1 MLPINAIKKTFVRQ
15 QDQTDCGV
23 ACLLSLIKYYNGTH
37 TLEKLRELSGTNTT
51 GTTLLGLY
59 QCANKIGFT
68 AEAFEADMPNL
79 KALNEPCILHVLM
92 EGNLQH
98 YVVCYAYN
106 PPPLGELQGAT
117 FLIGDPA
124 KGLMHLS
131 EADLDQ
137 IWQSKALLQL
147 KPNPTFILKAQQQ
160 NAKWLWFKQLIKDDL
175 NILTITMIL
184 GVLATVL
191 NLATAIFSQKLIDKI
206 LPSGNQQKLITSL
219 ILLFLVL
226 LIRGGLSFIRQHFLL
241 LQSKDFNNRIVGSF
255 FGALVRLPKSFFDT
269 RKTGDMITRMNDTA
283 RIQKNIAYISG
294 SVFIDV
300 IILFT
305 TSFFLINYSLTI
317 ALITFAFIPV
327 IVLVILSYTKPIKN
341 HQKEVMAASAL
352 NESNYIDT
360 INGIMVIKAHH
371 QETIFTEKIK
381 TVYGHLQQQTFALG
395 KLGNRFGITTE
406 IISVVLSLVLI
417 TVSSFM
423 VLHKQLKVG
432 EMMAI
437 ISLTGSLIPAVA
449 RLSQINLQLQEA
461 KVAFDRMFD
470 FTSITPEFEEAEAAP
485 IDFKTLVVK
494 NISFRF
500 AGRKAILEDIN
511 FALAKGEMIS
521 LLGESGCG
529 KSTTMAILEKFYQ
542 PETGDIL
549 VNNMSLSNLHTAS
562 WRNIVATVPQEIK
575 LFNGTLLEN
584 ITIGEIREDEVIK
597 VVHFCNEMGF
607 NTYFEAFPQGYF
619 TLVGEE
625 GINLSGGQKQLVA
638 LARALYRKPQVLLLD
653 EATAAMDR
661 NTEKFILDVLAKL
674 KNEMAILLIT
684 HKMQTAKI
692 SDRIYIIEKGKTATN
707 GTPSQLMKSE
717 NFFSQLVLDAAM

>member
-1 MLPINAIKKTFVRQ
+1 MLKLSSIKKTFVLQ
-15 QDQTDCGV
+15 QDQSDCGV
-23 ACLLSLIKYYNGTH
+23 ACLLSLINYYKGTNS
-37 TLEKLRELSGTNTT
+37 LEKLRELSGTTIT

-59 QCANKIGFT
+59 QCANQVGFT

-92 EGNLQH
+92 EGNLEH
-98 YVVCYAYN
+98 YIVCYGY
-106 PPPLGELQGAT
+106 EHDSAT
-117 FLIGDPA
+117 FIIGDPG
-124 KGLMHLS
+124 KGLTQITEL
-131 EADLDQ
+131 ELDQ

-147 KPNPTFILKAQQQ
+147 IPKDSFELKKQQH

-175 NILTITMIL
+175 NILTITMVL

-191 NLATAIFSQKLIDKI
+191 NLATAIFSQKLIDNI
-206 LPSGNQQKLITSL
+206 LPSGNQQKLIISL
-219 ILLFLVL
+219 VLLFLVL
-226 LIRGGLSFIRQHFLL
+226 LIRVGLTFIRQHFLL

-255 FGALVRLPKSFFDT
+255 FDALVHLPKSFFDS

-283 RIQKNIAYISG
+283 RIQENIAYISG
-294 SVFIDV
+294 YVFIDI

-305 TSFFLINYSLTI
+305 SSFFLINYSLSI
-317 ALITFAFIPV
+317 ALITFAFIPI

-341 HQKEVMAASAL
+341 HQKNLMMASAL

-360 INGIMVIKAHH
+360 INGIMVIKA
-371 QETIFTEKIK
+371 QGEERFFTQKIK
-381 TVYGHLQQQTFALG
+381 TVYANLQDKSFALG
-395 KLGNRFGITTE
+395 KLGNRFSITTD

-417 TVSSFM
+417 TVASFM
-423 VLHKQLKVG
+423 VLNKQLKVG

-437 ISLTGSLIPAVA
+437 ISLTSTLIPAVG
-449 RLSQINLQLQEA
+449 RLSQINLQIQES
-461 KVAFDRMFD
+461 KVAFDRMYD
-470 FTSITPEFEEAEAAP
+470 FTSISPEFEVESIVP
-485 IDFKTLVVK
+485 FDFKSLEAK

-500 AGRKAILEDIN
+500 AGRKPVLQDIS
-511 FALAKGEMIS
+511 FTLAKGEMIA

-549 VNNMSLSNLHTAS
+549 VNGKSLQSIYTPA
-562 WRNIVATVPQEIK
+562 WRSMVAVVPQEIK

-584 ITIGEIREDEVIK
+584 IAIGNLREDEVINII
-597 VVHFCNEMGF
+597 HFCNQMGF
-607 NTYFEAFPQGYF
+607 DKYFEALPQGYF

-625 GINLSGGQKQLVA
+625 GINLSGGQKQLLA

-653 EATAAMDR
+653 EATSAMDR
-661 NTEKFILDVLAKL
+661 NTEKFILNLLESL

-692 SDRIYIIEKGKTATN
+692 SDRIYVIENGKITSN
-707 GTPSQLMKSE
+707 GSPNQLMESD
-717 NFFSQLVLDAAM
+717 NFFSQLVSDAVM

>member
-1 MLPINAIKKTFVRQ
+1 MLNHTTLKKTFTLQ

-23 ACLLSLIKYYNGTH
+23 ACLLSLIKYYKGSNSI
-37 TLEKLRELSGTNTT
+37 EKLRELSGTNTT

-59 QCANKIGFT
+59 QSANKIGFN

-98 YVVCYAYN
+98 YVVCYDYDAN
-106 PPPLGELQGAT
+106 LDL
-117 FLIGDPA
+117 FIIGDPA
-124 KGLMHLS
+124 KGLS
-131 EADLDQ
+131 ELKEAELAK

-147 KPNPTFILKAQQQ
+147 KPNDDFVFKKEQQH
-160 NAKWLWFKQLIKDDL
+160 AKWQWFKQLIKDDI
-175 NILTITMIL
+175 NILTLTMIL
-184 GVLATVL
+184 GVLAAIL

-206 LPSGNQQKLITSL
+206 LPSGDQQKLITSL

-226 LIRGGLSFIRQHFLL
+226 LIRAGLSFIRQHFLL
-241 LQSKDFNNRIVGSF
+241 QQSKDFNSRIVGSF
-255 FGALVRLPKSFFDT
+255 FKALVHLPKSFFDT

-294 SVFIDV
+294 SVFIDI
-300 IILFT
+300 IILLT

-317 ALITFAFIPV
+317 ALITFGFIPI
-327 IVLVILSYTKPIKN
+327 IVLLILSYTKPIKK
-341 HQKEVMAASAL
+341 QQTEVMVASAV

-371 QETIFTEKIK
+371 QETIFTEKIN
-381 TVYGHLQQQTFALG
+381 TVYGNLQEKVFTLG
-395 KLGNRFGITTE
+395 KVGNRFSITTDVLS
-406 IISVVLSLVLI
+406 IVLSLVLI
-417 TVSSFM
+417 TVASFF
-423 VLHKQLKVG
+423 VLNKQLKVG
-432 EMMAI
+432 EIMAV
-437 ISLTGSLIPAVA
+437 ISLAGSLIPAVA

-461 KVAFDRMFD
+461 KVAFDRMYD
-470 FTSITPEFEEAEAAP
+470 FTSITPEFEEQEITP
-485 IDFKTLVVK
+485 IDFKHLEVK

-500 AGRKAILEDIN
+500 AGRKAVLQDLS
-511 FALAKGEMIS
+511 FDVKKGEMIA

-529 KSTTMAILEKFYQ
+529 KSTTMAILEKFYEA
-542 PETGDIL
+542 ETGEILMNNTTLNDIY
-549 VNNMSLSNLHTAS
+549 TPS
-562 WRNIVATVPQEIK
+562 WRSIVATVPQEIK
-575 LFNGTLLEN
+575 LFNGTLIEN
-584 ITIGEIREDEVIK
+584 IAIGNATEEVLKIID
-597 VVHFCNEMGF
+597 FCNANGF
-607 NTYFEAFPQGYF
+607 NKYFEALPQGYF

-661 NTEKFILDVLAKL
+661 NTEQFILQLLLKL
-674 KNEMAILLIT
+674 KPNMAIVLIT

-692 SDRIYIIEKGKTATN
+692 AERIYVIDNGKIAAA
-707 GTPSQLMKSE
+707 GTPAKLLE
-717 NFFSQLVLDAAM
+717 TDNFFSQLVADGVV

>member
-1 MLPINAIKKTFVRQ
+1 MLKLSSIKKTFVLQ
-15 QDQTDCGV
+15 QDQSDCGV
-23 ACLLSLIKYYNGTH
+23 ACLLSLINYYKGTNS
-37 TLEKLRELSGTNTT
+37 LEKLRELSGTTIT

-59 QCANKIGFT
+59 QCANQVGFT

-92 EGNLQH
+92 EGNLEH
-98 YVVCYAYN
+98 YIVCYGY
-106 PPPLGELQGAT
+106 EHDSAT
-117 FLIGDPA
+117 FTIGDPG
-124 KGLMHLS
+124 KGITKITELEL
-131 EADLDQ
+131 DL

-147 KPNPTFILKAQQQ
+147 IPKDSFELKKQQH

-175 NILTITMIL
+175 NILTITMVL

-191 NLATAIFSQKLIDKI
+191 NLATAIFSQKLIDNI
-206 LPSGNQQKLITSL
+206 LPSGNQQKLIISL
-219 ILLFLVL
+219 VLLFLVL
-226 LIRGGLSFIRQHFLL
+226 LIRVGLTFIRQHFLL

-255 FGALVRLPKSFFDT
+255 FDALVHLPKSFFDS

-283 RIQKNIAYISG
+283 RIQENIAYISG
-294 SVFIDV
+294 SVFIDI

-305 TSFFLINYSLTI
+305 TSFFLINYSLSI
-317 ALITFAFIPV
+317 ALITFAFIPI

-341 HQKEVMAASAL
+341 HQKNLMMASAL

-360 INGIMVIKAHH
+360 INGIMVIKA
-371 QETIFTEKIK
+371 QGEERFFTQKIK
-381 TVYGHLQQQTFALG
+381 TVYANLQDKSFALG
-395 KLGNRFGITTE
+395 KLGNRFSITTD

-417 TVSSFM
+417 TVASFM
-423 VLHKQLKVG
+423 VLNKQLKVG

-437 ISLTGSLIPAVA
+437 ISLTSTLIPAVG
-449 RLSQINLQLQEA
+449 RLSQINLQIQES
-461 KVAFDRMFD
+461 KVAFDRMYD
-470 FTSITPEFEEAEAAP
+470 FTSISPEFEEESIVP
-485 IDFKTLVVK
+485 FDFKSLEAK

-500 AGRKAILEDIN
+500 AGRKPVLQDIS
-511 FALAKGEMIS
+511 FTLAKGEMIA

-549 VNNMSLSNLHTAS
+549 VNGKSLQSIYTPA
-562 WRNIVATVPQEIK
+562 WRSMVAVVPQEIK

-584 ITIGEIREDEVIK
+584 IAIGNLREDEVINII
-597 VVHFCNEMGF
+597 HFCNQMGF
-607 NTYFEAFPQGYF
+607 DKYFEALPQGYF

-625 GINLSGGQKQLVA
+625 GINLSGGQKQLLA

-653 EATAAMDR
+653 EATSAMDR
-661 NTEKFILDVLAKL
+661 NTEKFILNLLESL
-674 KNEMAILLIT
+674 KSEMAILLIT

-692 SDRIYIIEKGKTATN
+692 SDRIYVIENGKITSN
-707 GTPSQLMKSE
+707 GSPNQLMESD
-717 NFFSQLVLDAAM
+717 NFFSQLVSDA